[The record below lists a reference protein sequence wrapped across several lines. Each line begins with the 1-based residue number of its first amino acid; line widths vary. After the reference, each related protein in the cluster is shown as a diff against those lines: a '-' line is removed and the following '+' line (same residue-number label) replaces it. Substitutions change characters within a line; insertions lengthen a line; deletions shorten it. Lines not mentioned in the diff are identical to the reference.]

1 MNIRANDKMSLPL
14 TYKSNNCF
22 INAYINSRHA
32 LKHLGLK
39 YKIGALGLNGW
50 FEYGGK
56 NWTKADYFKK
66 WDGNYSFD
74 AHAWLEDAEG
84 NVYDYS
90 FKHYDW
96 VAKERTNRGIKH
108 LGEIRGVSKAAL
120 KEMGL
125 EYVEADKE
133 TQTAIFLKTLEM
145 SRGAEENLLSGRM
158 EWVGSGE
165 DAMLGMTFYPMKSK
179 VKSK

>member
-1 MNIRANDKMSLPL
+1 MSLPL

-56 NWTKADYFKK
+56 NWTKKDYFKK
-66 WDGNYSFD
+66 NDGSYCFD
-74 AHAWLEDAEG
+74 AHAWLEDSEG
-84 NVYDYS
+84 NVYDYVFES
-90 FKHYDW
+90 YDS
-96 VAKERTNRGIKH
+96 VAKIRTKKGLEF
-108 LGEIRGVSKAAL
+108 LGEIRGVSKAEL
-120 KEMGL
+120 KSKGL
-125 EYVEADKE
+125 EYVEADRE

-145 SRGAEENLLSGRM
+145 SRDSEQGLLTGQL
-158 EWVGSGE
+158 EWIGFGE
-165 DAMLGMTFYPMKSK
+165 DAMLGMTFLSK
-179 VKSK
+179 KKK